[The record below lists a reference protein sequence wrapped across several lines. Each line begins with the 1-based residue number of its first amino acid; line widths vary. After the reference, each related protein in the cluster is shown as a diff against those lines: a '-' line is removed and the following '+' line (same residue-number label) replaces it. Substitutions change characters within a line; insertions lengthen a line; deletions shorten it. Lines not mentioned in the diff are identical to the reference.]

1 MIEIDTLSKA
11 YNGSMVVDR
20 VSFAVPPGTVA
31 AVVGTSGS
39 GKTTLLRMINRLVEP
54 DSGMVRIDGED
65 TGAVRAH
72 ELRRRIGYV
81 IQGYGLFPHRT
92 VAENIAT
99 VPRLLGWEKA
109 RTARRADELMEVFQL
124 DPGEYRNRFPRELS
138 GGQQQR
144 VGVARALA
152 AEPNILLMD
161 EPFGALDP
169 IIRSKARE
177 DLAAIQKK
185 FGTTIILVTHDM
197 DEAISLGDTIA
208 VMDKGR
214 LLQYGT
220 PIDILLNPATP
231 FVGELVGMS
240 DRPFRLLSLTSVDA
254 VVEPGEAAGPPIA
267 ATASLR
273 DAFGEMLWSGRTALP
288 VVSGDNTLM
297 GRVTYEEI
305 SRRATRQE

>member
-1 MIEIDTLSKA
+1 DRALPRLWRTETGRMIEIDTLSKA

-144 VGVARALA
+144 VGVAQIGRA
-152 AEPNILLMD
+152 
-161 EPFGALDP
+161 
-169 IIRSKARE
+169 SCRE
-177 DLAAIQKK
+177 RVWVA
-185 FGTTIILVTHDM
+185 GGGV
-197 DEAISLGDTIA
+197 A
-208 VMDKGR
+208 VS
-214 LLQYGT
+214 
-220 PIDILLNPATP
+220 
-231 FVGELVGMS
+231 E
-240 DRPFRLLSLTSVDA
+240 
-254 VVEPGEAAGPPIA
+254 AGP
-267 ATASLR
+267 
-273 DAFGEMLWSGRTALP
+273 
-288 VVSGDNTLM
+288 VV
-297 GRVTYEEI
+297 R
-305 SRRATRQE
+305 